1 MASEK
6 QFTDWIKE
14 HEKKDRA
21 DFSSIHDH
29 LDRLDRVT
37 NNDLIVYKIDEL
49 KSQFTDFEKSL
60 KSTYVT
66 KTEFLPIQKLVY
78 GMVGLILVSVVGAV
92 LALVVKK

>member
-14 HEKKDRA
+14 HEKKDRS
-21 DFSSIHDH
+21 DFASIHTH

-37 NNDLIVYKIDEL
+37 NNDLVVYKIDEL
-49 KSQFTDFEKSL
+49 KTQFADFEKSL

-66 KTEFLPIQKLVY
+66 KTEFLPVQKLVY
-78 GMVGLILVSVVGAV
+78 GMVGLTLVTVVGAI
-92 LALVVKK
+92 LALVLKK

>member
-1 MASEK
+1 MATEK

-14 HEKKDRA
+14 HEKKDRT
-21 DFSSIHDH
+21 DFASIHDH

-60 KSTYVT
+60 KSNYVT

-78 GMVGLILVSVVGAV
+78 GMVGLILVSVVGAI
-92 LALVVKK
+92 LALVVKR